1 MYDKVGFDMNLVCEQ
16 LMIRYPIVQGGMG
29 NISHAA
35 LTAAVSEAGGLGT
48 IGCGTMKP
56 HEVEKIIL
64 ETKEMTDHPFA
75 INIALTVNPYILE
88 LIELVIKH
96 QIPVVSLSAGN
107 PAPFIPILHQYD
119 IKVVV
124 VVASVK
130 HAQKAEA
137 AGADL
142 LVAEGFEAA
151 GINSSLELT
160 TVTLIPQI
168 TNAVKIPVI
177 AAGGIGDGKG
187 LAAALMLGASGVQM
201 GTRFI
206 ATKEAQLHDNYK
218 KSLLHAS
225 GTDTRIVG
233 RSVGRVRRVL
243 QSSYVEKIFQAEKK
257 GLSLEEF
264 NEITSEDHHI
274 KGAVLGD
281 LENGYMNS
289 GQIAGLINSIPTV
302 KELLESMM
310 EESKGQ
316 IEKVMQN
323 FTGVYSE

>member
-1 MYDKVGFDMNLVCEQ
+1 MNSVCEQ
-16 LMIRYPIVQGGMG
+16 LKIKYPIVQGGMG
-29 NISHAA
+29 NISHAT
-35 LTAAVSEAGGLGT
+35 LSAAVSEAGGLGT

-56 HEVEKIIL
+56 DDVENIIL
-64 ETKEMTDHPFA
+64 ETKELTCKPFA
-75 INIALTVNPYILE
+75 INIALSVNPYVE
-88 LIELVIKH
+88 ELVHLAIKH
-96 QIPVVSLSAGN
+96 QVPVISLSAGN
-107 PAPFIPILHQYD
+107 PAPFIPTLHQHG
-119 IKVVV
+119 IKVIV

-160 TVTLIPQI
+160 TFTLIPQI
-168 TNAVKIPVI
+168 HKAVSIPVI

-187 LAAALMLGASGVQM
+187 LAAAMMLGASGVQM

-218 KSLLHAS
+218 ERLLQAS

-233 RSVGRVRRVL
+233 RTVGRVRRVL
-243 QSSYVEKIFQAEKK
+243 QSEYVEKIFQAEKE
-257 GLSLEEF
+257 GISLEEF
-264 NEITSEDHHI
+264 NEITSEDYHV

-281 LENGYMNS
+281 LENGYINS
-289 GQIAGLINSIPTV
+289 GQIAGLISAIPTV
-302 KELLESMM
+302 QELIESMM
-310 EESKGQ
+310 EEAKTQ
-316 IEKVMQN
+316 LEKVTQILLLQW
-323 FTGVYSE
+323 SK

>member
-1 MYDKVGFDMNLVCEQ
+1 MSKWG
-16 LMIRYPIVQGGMG
+16 
-29 NISHAA
+29 H
-35 LTAAVSEAGGLGT
+35 
-48 IGCGTMKP
+48 
-56 HEVEKIIL
+56 
-64 ETKEMTDHPFA
+64 
-75 INIALTVNPYILE
+75 
-88 LIELVIKH
+88 
-96 QIPVVSLSAGN
+96 VSL
-107 PAPFIPILHQYD
+107 P
-119 IKVVV
+119 
-124 VVASVK
+124 
-130 HAQKAEA
+130 QKKPE
-137 AGADL
+137 
-142 LVAEGFEAA
+142 
-151 GINSSLELT
+151 
-160 TVTLIPQI
+160 
-168 TNAVKIPVI
+168 
-177 AAGGIGDGKG
+177 
-187 LAAALMLGASGVQM
+187 
-201 GTRFI
+201 
-206 ATKEAQLHDNYK
+206 LHDNYK
-218 KSLLHAS
+218 ESLLHAS